1 MFRSLRRP
9 MARTFIPLV
18 VLMVLVSGCQS
29 GAMRSTRVSAPA
41 TTPVAAVNAPREK
54 AGASGVA
61 VETRERLA
69 RGGQAHEMLARTA
82 FGESRGFTTAGWSG
96 VVLTPRDLSQGLVVG
111 SEYVINRVEVH
122 PLADGRLRVWAEIR
136 NRANYPVFPEGA
148 CEFRPVADKTVA
160 FATLP
165 IIPPQGVIVA
175 SFESAGPQMDGYS
188 LMVRGA
194 R

>member
-1 MFRSLRRP
+1 MFRSLRRH
-9 MARTFIPLV
+9 MTRTFIPLV
-18 VLMVLVSGCQS
+18 VLMVFVAGCQS
-29 GAMRSTRVSAPA
+29 GSTRATRAGSPA
-41 TTPVAAVNAPREK
+41 VTPAAAANAPREK
-54 AGASGVA
+54 SAERGVA
-61 VETRERLA
+61 EETSERLA
-69 RGGQAHEMLARTA
+69 RGGQEHEMLARTA

-136 NRANYPVFPEGA
+136 NRANYSVFPEGA

>member
-1 MFRSLRRP
+1 MT
-9 MARTFIPLV
+9 RTFLPLV
-18 VLMVLVSGCQS
+18 FLVILVAGCQS
-29 GAMRSTRVSAPA
+29 GATRSPRASAP
-41 TTPVAAVNAPREK
+41 TVTPVAATTGSREK
-54 AGASGVA
+54 AEERSVA
-61 VETRERLA
+61 QDTRERLA
-69 RGGQAHEMLARTA
+69 RGGQDHEMLARTA

-96 VVLTPRDLSQGLVVG
+96 VVLTPRDLSQGIVVG

-136 NRANYPVFPEGA
+136 NRASYSVFPEGA
-148 CEFRPVADKTVA
+148 CEFRPVAQKTVA
-160 FATLP
+160 FTALP